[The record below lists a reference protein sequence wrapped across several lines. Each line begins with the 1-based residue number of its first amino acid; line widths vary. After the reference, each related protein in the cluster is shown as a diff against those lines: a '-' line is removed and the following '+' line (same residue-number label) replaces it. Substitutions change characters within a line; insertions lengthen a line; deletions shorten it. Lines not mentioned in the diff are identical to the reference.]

1 MIINMLL
8 LQLLDTCIQQII
20 REVYLIL
27 MMAERLGQNHYI
39 LMIIL
44 GLLIW
49 FSTQIILKF
58 SMLLSGKEVGMLGTL
73 LVVVKILLF
82 TRQQMVERPGKK
94 LQQKIR
100 DFRLEVV
107 LEELV

>member
-1 MIINMLL
+1 
-8 LQLLDTCIQQII
+8 
-20 REVYLIL
+20 

-58 SMLLSGKEVGMLGTL
+58 SMLLSGREVGMLGTL

-82 TRQQMVERPGKK
+82 IRQQMVARPGKK